1 MRRIELAPGQVFEE
15 KMLNRVGAFNADAL
29 VAATNIVEDVR
40 KRGDEALREYT
51 AKFDGVE
58 MEEFRVSQEA
68 IDEAIAKVDPK
79 VAAAIQ
85 KAASQIRDFHERQKQ
100 QGWFTMREDGALVG
114 AKVEPLDSVGIYV
127 PGGRALYPSSVLMN
141 AIPASVAGVKRIVCV
156 TPPTKDGSLDS
167 AILEACRVAGVTEIY
182 AVGGAQAIGAL
193 AYGTK
198 SIKPVDKITGP
209 GNAFVAAA
217 KKLVSGDVG
226 IDMIAGPSE
235 VCVVADETAL
245 PELVAIDLMA
255 QAEHD
260 PLASCYLVTFSSEY
274 ADAVEAAIEKQIAMG
289 KLTARDRILSLLD
302 KNSFHEYDL
311 FVKHDGRDF
320 GMDKKDLPGDGVV
333 TGTGTIFGA
342 PVCIYAQDFTVAGGS
357 LGLQHARKITK
368 IMDHALKMKCPIIGI
383 NDSGGARIQ
392 EGVGALA
399 GYGEIFY
406 RNTIASGVIPQ
417 ISLILGPC
425 AGGAVY
431 SPALTDFVFV
441 VENISKMFITGPNVI
456 KTVLGE
462 DISMEDLGGARVH
475 AETTGNA
482 HFYAQSEQECF
493 EQVKRLVSF
502 IPWNN
507 QERAKVVESK
517 EPAAVMNI
525 EDVVPAD
532 PKQPYD
538 VRNVIKCIVDDSDF
552 LEVQELWAA
561 NIVIGF
567 GRMGG
572 ETVGFVANQPM
583 VLAGV
588 LDCDSADKAAR
599 FIRFCDSFNIPI
611 ITLEDMPGYLPGV
624 DQEHAGVI
632 RHGAKVL
639 YAYSE
644 ATVPKI
650 TVILRK
656 AYGGGYIAMNS
667 RHLGADFMFAWPS
680 AEIAVMGPEGAANI
694 IFRKEIMEAEDQNAM
709 RQEKVKEYIEKF
721 ANPYVAASKG
731 FIDSVIEPKETRSL
745 LLHALKLS
753 VLKEEYRPAKKHG
766 LPPF

>member
-1 MRRIELAPGQVFEE
+1 MC
-15 KMLNRVGAFNADAL
+15 
-29 VAATNIVEDVR
+29 
-40 KRGDEALREYT
+40 
-51 AKFDGVE
+51 
-58 MEEFRVSQEA
+58 
-68 IDEAIAKVDPK
+68 
-79 VAAAIQ
+79 
-85 KAASQIRDFHERQKQ
+85 IRDR
-100 QGWFTMREDGALVG
+100 
-114 AKVEPLDSVGIYV
+114 
-127 PGGRALYPSSVLMN
+127 
-141 AIPASVAGVKRIVCV
+141 
-156 TPPTKDGSLDS
+156 
-167 AILEACRVAGVTEIY
+167 
-182 AVGGAQAIGAL
+182 
-193 AYGTK
+193 
-198 SIKPVDKITGP
+198 
-209 GNAFVAAA
+209 
-217 KKLVSGDVG
+217 
-226 IDMIAGPSE
+226 
-235 VCVVADETAL
+235 
-245 PELVAIDLMA
+245 
-255 QAEHD
+255 
-260 PLASCYLVTFSSEY
+260 
-274 ADAVEAAIEKQIAMG
+274 
-289 KLTARDRILSLLD
+289 
-302 KNSFHEYDL
+302 
-311 FVKHDGRDF
+311 
-320 GMDKKDLPGDGVV
+320 
-333 TGTGTIFGA
+333 
-342 PVCIYAQDFTVAGGS
+342 DFTVAGGS

>member
-1 MRRIELAPGQVFEE
+1 MTDLSKNV
-15 KMLNRVGAFNADAL
+15 L
-29 VAATNIVEDVR
+29 T
-40 KRGDEALREYT
+40 LREKK
-51 AKFDGVE
+51 AVVE
-58 MEEFRVSQEA
+58 MGGGEA
-68 IDEAIAKVDPK
+68 SIAK
-79 VAAAIQ
+79 Q
-85 KAASQIRDFHERQKQ
+85 K
-100 QGWFTMREDGALVG
+100 
-114 AKVEPLDSVGIYV
+114 
-127 PGGRALYPSSVLMN
+127 
-141 AIPASVAGVKRIVCV
+141 
-156 TPPTKDGSLDS
+156 
-167 AILEACRVAGVTEIY
+167 
-182 AVGGAQAIGAL
+182 
-193 AYGTK
+193 
-198 SIKPVDKITGP
+198 
-209 GNAFVAAA
+209 
-217 KKLVSGDVG
+217 
-226 IDMIAGPSE
+226 
-235 VCVVADETAL
+235 
-245 PELVAIDLMA
+245 
-255 QAEHD
+255 
-260 PLASCYLVTFSSEY
+260 
-274 ADAVEAAIEKQIAMG
+274 AMG
-289 KLTARDRILSLLD
+289 KKTARERILSLLD
-302 KNSFHEYDL
+302 EGSFHEYDL

-320 GMDKKDLPGDGVV
+320 GMDKKEFPGDGVV
-333 TGTGTIFGA
+333 TGTGTIFGL

-368 IMDHALKMKCPIIGI
+368 IMDHALRMKCPVIGI

-482 HFYAQSEQECF
+482 HFYAVSEEECF
-493 EQVKRLVSF
+493 DQVKELLSF

-507 QERAKVVESK
+507 QEKAKVVDPK
-517 EPAAVMNI
+517 
-525 EDVVPAD
+525 VPATALDIDTIVPED

-538 VRNVIKCIVDDSDF
+538 VRHIIECLVDDSRF
-552 LEVQELWAA
+552 LEVQKLWAA
-561 NIVIGF
+561 NIVVGF

-611 ITLEDMPGYLPGV
+611 VTLEDMPGYLPGV

-644 ATVPKI
+644 ATVPKV

-667 RHLGADFMFAWPS
+667 RHLGADFVFAWPS

-694 IFRKEIMEAEDQNAM
+694 IFRKEITSAEDQEAM
-709 RQEKVKEYIEKF
+709 HQEKVKEYIEKF
-721 ANPYVAASKG
+721 ANPYVAASRG
-731 FIDSVIEPKETRSL
+731 FVDAVIEPRETREY
-745 LLHALKLS
+745 LLHTLKMT
-753 VLKEEYRPAKKHG
+753 VLKDEYRPAKKHG

>member
-1 MRRIELAPGQVFEE
+1 M
-15 KMLNRVGAFNADAL
+15 ADL
-29 VAATNIVEDVR
+29 
-40 KRGDEALREYT
+40 K
-51 AKFDGVE
+51 
-58 MEEFRVSQEA
+58 QE
-68 IDEAIAKVDPK
+68 
-79 VAAAIQ
+79 IQ
-85 KAASQIRDFHERQKQ
+85 SLRQKK
-100 QGWFTMREDGALVG
+100 EKL
-114 AKVEPLDSVGIYV
+114 EL
-127 PGGRALYPSSVLMN
+127 GGGEV
-141 AIPASVAGVKRIVCV
+141 
-156 TPPTKDGSLDS
+156 
-167 AILEACRVAGVTEIY
+167 
-182 AVGGAQAIGAL
+182 AIGKQ
-193 AYGTK
+193 K
-198 SIKPVDKITGP
+198 SI
-209 GNAFVAAA
+209 
-217 KKLVSGDVG
+217 
-226 IDMIAGPSE
+226 
-235 VCVVADETAL
+235 
-245 PELVAIDLMA
+245 
-255 QAEHD
+255 
-260 PLASCYLVTFSSEY
+260 
-274 ADAVEAAIEKQIAMG
+274 G
-289 KLTARDRILSLLD
+289 KLTARERIHSLLD
-302 KNSFHEYDL
+302 EGSFQEYDL
-311 FVKHDGRDF
+311 FIKHDGRDF
-320 GMDKKDLPGDGVV
+320 GMEKKELAADGVV
-333 TGTGTIFGA
+333 TGTGTVSGE
-342 PVCIYAQDFTVAGGS
+342 PVCIYAQDFTVSGGS

-368 IMDHALKMKCPIIGI
+368 IMDIALKMKCPLIGI

-475 AETTGNA
+475 AEITGNA
-482 HFYAQSEQECF
+482 HFYATSELNCF
-493 EQVKRLVSF
+493 EQVKKLLSY
-502 IPWNN
+502 IPSSNEN
-507 QERAKVVESK
+507 KPKVVEVE
-517 EPAAVMNI
+517 EPTTHFDI
-525 EDVVPAD
+525 EDVVPSD

-538 VRNVIKCIVDDSDF
+538 VRNVIRCITDGSAF
-552 LEVQELWAA
+552 FEIQELWAA

-567 GRMGG
+567 GRMDGK
-572 ETVGFVANQPM
+572 TVGFVANQPM

-667 RHLGADFMFAWPS
+667 RHLGADALFAWPI

-694 IFRKEIMEAEDQNAM
+694 IFRKEIDAAEDKAAM
-709 RQEKVKEYIEKF
+709 HAQMVKEYTDKF
-721 ANPYVAASKG
+721 ANPYVAAGRG
-731 FIDSVIEPKETRSL
+731 FVDAVIEPKETRLVL
-745 LLHALKLS
+745 LKALKFAES
-753 VLKEEYRPAKKHG
+753 KSEERPQKKHG